1 MTLNN
6 CYRSTEWEKINAD
19 YNPVLNVIGIISLD
33 SNTESFIGVYRTTDL
48 SELSMKFSGEI
59 DTIQFYDD
67 ENDSLVFEL
76 DSLYEPAG
84 LIDSAVVIV
93 FSELET
99 FNFIFDSKS
108 RQYKNNNFI
117 PLENTKYSLIIDVN
131 GFDLVTGDLMTPITT
146 YLDTLLINDTL
157 VSSNNYTLSWNNDQF
172 IAEYAMLKGELKN
185 SYKYC
190 GGNFS
195 SLVELS
201 SQQFTVYPEWCDP
214 ESMTLGDIDND
225 YGIRTESSCLCGQY
239 SVWDSE
245 NKVCICDDTN
255 QSIWEDD
262 EEYFTLYGGC
272 IEAIEVLDGGCNHL
286 LNDTHLWEYCPNA
299 CGGCEFLINTS
310 ENFCDEEFS
319 TFCPESCG
327 YCSSGDI
334 IYNEDKLWSP
344 IDFFFAIN
352 YLNLDLDSL
361 KLDIGYC
368 GDGFPDYENIEI
380 SLMVMDKNY
389 YQYFSAQ
396 TFKEFSNFLFE
407 DEGISGRSIGINGG
421 FGVFGSFTSHSI
433 TRIVAP

>member
-225 YGIRTESSCLCGQY
+225 YGIRTESSCLGGQY
-239 SVWDSE
+239 SVWASE

-262 EEYFTLYGGC
+262 EEYFTL
-272 IEAIEVLDGGCNHL
+272 
-286 LNDTHLWEYCPNA
+286 
-299 CGGCEFLINTS
+299 
-310 ENFCDEEFS
+310 
-319 TFCPESCG
+319 
-327 YCSSGDI
+327 
-334 IYNEDKLWSP
+334 
-344 IDFFFAIN
+344 
-352 YLNLDLDSL
+352 
-361 KLDIGYC
+361 
-368 GDGFPDYENIEI
+368 FPC
-380 SLMVMDKNY
+380 
-389 YQYFSAQ
+389 
-396 TFKEFSNFLFE
+396 
-407 DEGISGRSIGINGG
+407 
-421 FGVFGSFTSHSI
+421 
-433 TRIVAP
+433 